1 MRDVSVPKIWD
12 RKGLPGWAYHSP
24 KLLELEKELVFL
36 SSWQLI
42 CHISDVKNKG
52 DFLTFDFC
60 NERILILKDDKNNI
74 QAYNNLCRH
83 RGSRVVAETKG
94 NCKALVCPFHG
105 WVYNLDGTLRGVA
118 KPNLFPKINK
128 QNFGLKKI
136 EFEIWN
142 GFIFIR
148 LNKGS
153 QPSIKELMSPFE
165 EELSNY
171 KIENMIPTEGF
182 WTENSPVNWKSIRDV
197 DNEGYHVPMA
207 HPGLQDLYG
216 FSYFD
221 EPYVDGLSK
230 SEGVINKTGGRS
242 WSVRNYKKFSNPHK
256 HLSTKLQN
264 KWNYYGVFPNFV
276 IATTPEIVQF
286 YQEFPISVNKSLLR
300 GAIYRHKEETR
311 SQKVARYLAY
321 RIDQDTIAEDIQL
334 TMWSNEAM
342 ASKSFEGFYLSD
354 QEYGIK
360 THHDHLRKILPI
372 LNLEKEPKEDEI
384 EYLNKKYFLK
394 EVS

>member
-1 MRDVSVPKIWD
+1 M
-12 RKGLPGWAYHSP
+12 
-24 KLLELEKELVFL
+24 
-36 SSWQLI
+36 
-42 CHISDVKNKG
+42 
-52 DFLTFDFC
+52 
-60 NERILILKDDKNNI
+60 
-74 QAYNNLCRH
+74 
-83 RGSRVVAETKG
+83 
-94 NCKALVCPFHG
+94 
-105 WVYNLDGTLRGVA
+105 
-118 KPNLFPKINK
+118 
-128 QNFGLKKI
+128 
-136 EFEIWN
+136 
-142 GFIFIR
+142 
-148 LNKGS
+148 
-153 QPSIKELMSPFE
+153 
-165 EELSNY
+165 
-171 KIENMIPTEGF
+171 
-182 WTENSPVNWKSIRDV
+182 
-197 DNEGYHVPMA
+197 
-207 HPGLQDLYG
+207 
-216 FSYFD
+216 
-221 EPYVDGLSK
+221 
-230 SEGVINKTGGRS
+230 
-242 WSVRNYKKFSNPHK
+242 
-256 HLSTKLQN
+256 STKLQS

>member
-12 RKGLPGWAYHSP
+12 RKGLPGWTYHSP
-24 KLLELEKELVFL
+24 KLLDLEKELVFL

-74 QAYNNLCRH
+74 QAFNNLCRH
-83 RGSRVVAETKG
+83 RGSRVVAETNG

-128 QNFGLKKI
+128 HDFGLKKI

-148 LNKGS
+148 VKQGS

-165 EELSNY
+165 EDLSNY
-171 KIENMIPTEGF
+171 NIENMIPTEGF

-216 FSYFD
+216 FSYYD
-221 EPYVDGLSK
+221 EPYVDGISK
-230 SEGVINKTGGRS
+230 SEGVINKTSGRS
-242 WSVRNYKKFSNPHK
+242 WSVRNYKKFSNPQK
-256 HLSTKLQN
+256 HLSEKLKN

-300 GAIYRHKEETR
+300 GAIYRHKVETR
-311 SQKVARYLAY
+311 SQKAARYLAY

-360 THHDHLRKILPI
+360 THHDHLRKILPV
-372 LNLEKEPKEDEI
+372 LNLDEEPKEDEI
-384 EYLNKKYFLK
+384 EYLNKKFFLK